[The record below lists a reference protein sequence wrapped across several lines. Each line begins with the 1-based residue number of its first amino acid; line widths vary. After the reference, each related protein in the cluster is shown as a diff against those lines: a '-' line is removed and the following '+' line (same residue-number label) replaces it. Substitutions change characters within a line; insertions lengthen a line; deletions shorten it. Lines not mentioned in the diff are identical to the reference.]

1 MDNLKFGS
9 FIAQL
14 RKENNM
20 TQKELA
26 DRLNVTDK
34 AVSKWET
41 GKGFPDVKLM
51 EPLAQELGVSVSD
64 LLGETIATPVADAPV
79 QKKKPRGNALKT
91 TLIIFG
97 FPIWFSLLIA
107 AFSVVLSLYISA
119 WAVVISLWAA
129 FGSLAVGLPAGVLMG
144 VWFAVSGHGLTGLA
158 ALAAGLVCA
167 GFSILLFFGC
177 LALTKCCVRLSQW
190 MARVTKG
197 MLGKKEVAE

>member
-1 MDNLKFGS
+1 MLSENMKT
-9 FIAQL
+9 L
-14 RKENNM
+14 RTERGLS
-20 TQKELA
+20 QEELA
-26 DRLNVTDK
+26 TRLSVVRQT
-34 AVSKWET
+34 VSKWE
-41 GKGFPDVKLM
+41 KGLSQPDAAMLVA
-51 EPLAQELGVSVSD
+51 LAQELGVSVSD

-79 QKKKPRGNALKT
+79 RKKKPRGNALKT
-91 TLIIFG
+91 MLIILG

-107 AFSVVLSLYISA
+107 AFSVVLSLYVSA

-129 FGSLAVGLPAGVLMG
+129 FVSLAVGLPAGVLMG

>member
-1 MDNLKFGS
+1 MLSENMKT
-9 FIAQL
+9 L
-14 RKENNM
+14 RTE
-20 TQKELA
+20 QGLSQEELA
-26 DRLNVTDK
+26 TRLSVVRQT
-34 AVSKWET
+34 VSKWE
-41 GKGFPDVKLM
+41 KGLSQPDAAMLVA
-51 EPLAQELGVSVSD
+51 LAQELGVSVSD
-64 LLGETIATPVADAPV
+64 LLGETIATPVADAPE
-79 QKKKPRGNALKT
+79 QKKPRGNALKT
-91 TLIIFG
+91 MLIIFG

-129 FGSLAVGLPAGVLMG
+129 FGSLAVGLPAGVLLG

-158 ALAAGLVCA
+158 AVAAGLVCA

>member
-1 MDNLKFGS
+1 MLSENMKT
-9 FIAQL
+9 L
-14 RKENNM
+14 RTERGLS
-20 TQKELA
+20 QEELA
-26 DRLNVTDK
+26 TRLSVVRQT
-34 AVSKWET
+34 VSKWE
-41 GKGFPDVKLM
+41 KGLSQPDAAMLVA
-51 EPLAQELGVSVSD
+51 LAQELGVSVSD

-91 TLIIFG
+91 TLIILG

-107 AFSVVLSLYISA
+107 AFSVVLSLYVSA

-129 FGSLAVGLPAGVLMG
+129 FVSLAVGLPAGVLMG

-158 ALAAGLVCA
+158 AVAAGLVCA

-177 LALTKCCVRLSQW
+177 LALTRCCVRLSQW

>member
-1 MDNLKFGS
+1 MLSKNMKT
-9 FIAQL
+9 L
-14 RKENNM
+14 RTERGLS
-20 TQKELA
+20 QEELA
-26 DRLNVTDK
+26 TRLSVVRQT
-34 AVSKWET
+34 VSKWE
-41 GKGFPDVKLM
+41 KGLSQPDAAMLVA
-51 EPLAQELGVSVSD
+51 LAQELGVSVSD

-79 QKKKPRGNALKT
+79 QKKKTRGNALKT

-144 VWFAVSGHGLTGLA
+144 VCFAVSGHGLTGLA
-158 ALAAGLVCA
+158 AVAAGLVCA

-177 LALTKCCVRLSQW
+177 LALTKCCIRLSQW